1 MRVDGK
7 LGAGT
12 LNIMRDVRK
21 AYAVDGDFQVN
32 DVTVASTD
40 SLREL

>member
-1 MRVDGK
+1 MLVDGK

-12 LNIMRDVRK
+12 LSIMRDVRK

-32 DVTVASTD
+32 AVTVASTD
-40 SLREL
+40 SLIKL